1 MAGETQPTITMFDDT
16 LRSKIA
22 LLFFVQFL
30 LIVGGA
36 LYIMHANWNVSTIA
50 SNLSLMVI
58 QAELSSL
65 TIVLSYYFGSSS
77 GSAMKSMLMASQPS
91 AVTVP
96 TTVASATKV
105 EVAPAPEK
113 P

>member
-1 MAGETQPTITMFDDT
+1 MAGEAQATITMFDDT

-77 GSAMKSMLMASQPS
+77 GSAMKSMLMASRETPTV
-91 AVTVP
+91 AVTP
-96 TTVASATKV
+96 TPDSKTTVTT
-105 EVAPAPEK
+105 ETPK